1 MDHKIFVPK
10 RLVGFKINSKFNFKD
25 GEWHSHEIGQM
36 SIQEAAVQVLLLYRV
51 HFPVY
56 NSVLE
61 HTRRSNTFGGR
72 FRSAMGRPG
81 FKLYDIDGQGDQTT
95 ALSEM
100 NARILMQVCIN
111 DKFF

>member
-1 MDHKIFVPK
+1 
-10 RLVGFKINSKFNFKD
+10 
-25 GEWHSHEIGQM
+25 M

-111 DKFF
+111 EKFF